1 MWKKDD
7 ETNAPGGPSQ
17 DRPAAPPRRP
27 ARRGEPATIGP
38 SITIKGEVTGDED
51 LLIEGRIDGSVELE
65 DHAVTVGA
73 DGRVSAHITG
83 RVVTVEGEVEGDLIA
98 DEQIIL
104 RGSARVEGDIKAPRV
119 VLEDG
124 ARFRGLVDM
133 GSGAKKTSGGSGTRA
148 AAPAGSSSSGGGS
161 GSGSATAS
169 AKDGEGKAKEGDAKA
184 AESKSGS
191 EKAKAAS

>member
-51 LLIEGRIDGSVELE
+51 LLIEGRI
-65 DHAVTVGA
+65 
-73 DGRVSAHITG
+73 HITG